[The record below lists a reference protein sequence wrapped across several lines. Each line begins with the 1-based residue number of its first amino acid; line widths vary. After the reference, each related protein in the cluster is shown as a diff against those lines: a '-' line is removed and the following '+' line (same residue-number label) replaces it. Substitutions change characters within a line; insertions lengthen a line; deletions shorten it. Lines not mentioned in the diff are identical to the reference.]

1 MFGRP
6 FRAINARTIAV
17 HIPEPVRELVLSM
30 TNQLREL
37 LLVDNGEEI
46 RRLYPTA
53 YPEDEE
59 FEADYKSMVHDQL
72 LMARLEAID
81 TVEATISNTEIS
93 SEQADQWM
101 GTINEIRL
109 VLGTKLD
116 VSEDDDGDID
126 PDDEDASSQVIYQV
140 LTSVLGSLTDA
151 RIDQLSLG

>member
-1 MFGRP
+1 MFRRP
-6 FRAINARTIAV
+6 FHSIDATTIAV
-17 HIPEPVRELVLSM
+17 NIPEPVRELLLSM

-81 TVEATISNTEIS
+81 TVEATVTNTEIT

-116 VSEDDDGDID
+116 VSEDDEGEID
-126 PDDEDASSQVIYQV
+126 SDDPEASSRVIYQV
-140 LTSVLGSLTDA
+140 LTSILGSLTDA
-151 RIDQLSLG
+151 RTDQLELG